1 MDKAILP
8 SEAIDEKQK
17 RKLTKKQKAWLKF
30 YIESG
35 DATDAA
41 LRAYRC
47 KNKQVASNM
56 GSQLRKALAV
66 DELLEESGVTDIEIT
81 LKLKEGL
88 KATKLTKTGA
98 EMPDYDVRHKYMTT
112 ALQLKGK
119 LNNKVELS
127 GEGGGPIKLNILAGH
142 GFIPNFSKP
151 RVVDA
156 TSESSTDG
164 KQQEVQSP
172 NLAQTGSQND
182 NGNNGTGQ
190 TSTS

>member
-1 MDKAILP
+1 MDKPLLP

-17 RKLTKKQKAWLKF
+17 KKLTKKQKAWLKF

-35 DATDAA
+35 DATGAA

-56 GSQLRKALAV
+56 ASQLRKALAV

-142 GFIPNFSKP
+142 GFIPNFSKS

-156 TSESSTDG
+156 TSESSSDG
-164 KQQEVQSP
+164 KQQEVQSDKLEEKT
-172 NLAQTGSQND
+172 NA
-182 NGNNGTGQ
+182 
-190 TSTS
+190 

>member
-142 GFIPNFSKP
+142 GFIPNFSKS

-156 TSESSTDG
+156 TSESSADG
-164 KQQEVQSP
+164 KQQEVQSDKLEEKT
-172 NLAQTGSQND
+172 NA
-182 NGNNGTGQ
+182 
-190 TSTS
+190 